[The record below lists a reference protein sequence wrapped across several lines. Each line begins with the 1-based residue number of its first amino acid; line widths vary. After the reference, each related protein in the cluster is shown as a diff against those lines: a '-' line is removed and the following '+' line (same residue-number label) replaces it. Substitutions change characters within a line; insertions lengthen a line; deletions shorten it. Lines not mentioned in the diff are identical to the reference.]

1 MVRKKDI
8 NSKIPTRVIGVMGTT
23 HGAGATHFCC
33 MLGVFL
39 TIVKGYRIAIVE
51 VNNSACFRQ
60 AEIIL
65 NNLKNNKSKKI
76 LKMISIYKEA
86 DELKLSEVVS
96 MDFDFVIVD
105 YGSDYDI
112 TRGSFLMCQ
121 RKFVIGSM
129 AWWKLQSYVT
139 FLVNT
144 ENEQSRK
151 HWIFLTTTPVSEG
164 IGYVKKEFKIQ
175 VTDVPYE
182 PDPFRL
188 GKNSIEFFYKLADRE
203 FGI

>member
-1 MVRKKDI
+1 
-8 NSKIPTRVIGVMGTT
+8 
-23 HGAGATHFCC
+23 
-33 MLGVFL
+33 
-39 TIVKGYRIAIVE
+39 
-51 VNNSACFRQ
+51 
-60 AEIIL
+60 
-65 NNLKNNKSKKI
+65 
-76 LKMISIYKEA
+76 MISIYKEA

-105 YGSDYDI
+105 YGCDYDI
-112 TRGSFLMCQ
+112 SRGSFLMCQ
-121 RKFVIGSM
+121 RKFVIGST

-151 HWIFLTTTPVSEG
+151 PVLEG
-164 IGYVKKEFKIQ
+164 IGYIKKEFKIQ
-175 VTDVPYE
+175 VMNIPYE

-188 GKNSIEFFYKLADRE
+188 GKNSVEFFYKLAGKE

>member
-1 MVRKKDI
+1 
-8 NSKIPTRVIGVMGTT
+8 
-23 HGAGATHFCC
+23 
-33 MLGVFL
+33 
-39 TIVKGYRIAIVE
+39 
-51 VNNSACFRQ
+51 
-60 AEIIL
+60 
-65 NNLKNNKSKKI
+65 
-76 LKMISIYKEA
+76 
-86 DELKLSEVVS
+86 
-96 MDFDFVIVD
+96 
-105 YGSDYDI
+105 
-112 TRGSFLMCQ
+112 MCQ

>member
-1 MVRKKDI
+1 
-8 NSKIPTRVIGVMGTT
+8 MGTT

-39 TIVKGYRIAIVE
+39 TVVKGYKIAIVE
-51 VNNSACFRQ
+51 MNQAVCFRQ

-65 NNLKNNKSKKI
+65 NNLKNKKSKKI
-76 LKMISIYKEA
+76 LKMISIYTQA
-86 DELKLSEVVS
+86 DEIKLSEVVS

-105 YGSDYDI
+105 YGCDYDI
-112 TRGSFLMCQ
+112 ARGSFLMCQ

-129 AWWKLQSYVT
+129 SWWKLQSYVL

-144 ENEQSRK
+144 GNEQSRK
-151 HWIFLTTTPVSEG
+151 HWTFLTTTPVAEG
-164 IGYVKKEFKIQ
+164 IGYVKKEFKIH
-175 VTDVPYE
+175 VSNVPYE

-188 GKNSIEFFYKLADRE
+188 GKNSVDFFYKLADKE

>member
-1 MVRKKDI
+1 M
-8 NSKIPTRVIGVMGTT
+8 
-23 HGAGATHFCC
+23 
-33 MLGVFL
+33 GVFL

-51 VNNSACFRQ
+51 VNQSACIRQ

-65 NNLKNNKSKKI
+65 NNLKNKKSKKV
-76 LKMISIYKEA
+76 LNMISIYTDA

-105 YGSDYDI
+105 YGCDYDI

-121 RKFVIGSM
+121 SKFVVGSM
-129 AWWKLQSYVT
+129 SWWKLQSYVH
-139 FLVNT
+139 FLINT

-151 HWIFLTTTPVSEG
+151 HWTFLATTPVSEG

-175 VTDVPYE
+175 VTGVPYE

-188 GKNSIEFFYKLADRE
+188 DKNSVEFFYKLACKE